1 MRRRHP
7 RRIQPECPLQVLV
20 CACSTAEGRGSNGG
34 MMIMARWRW
43 RRAAGLVALLF
54 LAAASLPGIASA
66 GALDR
71 IRQDNVIR
79 IAFRADAP
87 PFSYK
92 NNNGEPVGF
101 MVDLCQAVV
110 TRLAQQLNLPSLK
123 TSYLTVTA
131 VDRFEAI
138 QQNKADLLCEPTSS
152 TLSRRKLVDFSV
164 TTFVDGA
171 SLMITSDGPHNLQEL
186 PGRTIGVLAGTTT
199 EQELRN
205 TLSGARIT
213 AEVIPAKTHAD
224 GLAML
229 EGGKTSAYFAD
240 RSILMALI
248 ANSKAPENLKLADAY
263 LTVETYALAL
273 PRGDDDFRL
282 EVDRAL
288 SHIYGSGEI
297 TSILGRSF
305 GKNFQPGPMLQ
316 MVFLLSGLPD

>member
-1 MRRRHP
+1 MVT
-7 RRIQPECPLQVLV
+7 VL
-20 CACSTAEGRGSNGG
+20 
-34 MMIMARWRW
+34 WRL
-43 RRAAGLVALLF
+43 RRAAEFAVLLS
-54 LAAASLPGIASA
+54 LAAAFLPSTASA
-66 GALDR
+66 DALAR

-79 IAFRADAP
+79 IAYRADAP

-92 NNNGEPVGF
+92 NNNDEPAGF

-110 TRLAQQLNLPSLK
+110 RRLGEQLNLPSLK
-123 TSYLTVTA
+123 TNYLTVTA

-152 TLSRRKLVDFSV
+152 TLSRRKFVDFSV

-186 PGRTIGVLAGTTT
+186 AGRTIGVLAGTTT

-205 TLSGARIT
+205 SLSGAGIT
-213 AEVIPAKTHAD
+213 AEVVPAKTHAE
-224 GLAML
+224 GLMTL
-229 EGGKTSAYFAD
+229 ENGKTSAYFAD

-248 ANSKAPENLKLADAY
+248 ASSRAPENFRLADAY
-263 LTVETYALAL
+263 LTIETYALAL
-273 PRGDDDFRL
+273 PHGDDDFRL

-297 TSILGRSF
+297 TSILERSF
-305 GKNFQPGPMLQ
+305 GKNFQPGPILQ
-316 MVFLLSGLPD
+316 MLYLLSGLPD

>member
-1 MRRRHP
+1 MITAQRRWP
-7 RRIQPECPLQVLV
+7 RAVEFAAMLLLAM
-20 CACSTAEGRGSNGG
+20 AC
-34 MMIMARWRW
+34 MP
-43 RRAAGLVALLF
+43 
-54 LAAASLPGIASA
+54 AAAFA

-79 IAFRADAP
+79 IAYRADAP

-92 NNNGEPVGF
+92 NSNDEPAGF

-110 TRLAQQLNLPSLK
+110 KRLAQQLNQPSLNIR
-123 TSYLTVTA
+123 YVTVTA

-171 SLMITSDGPHNLQEL
+171 SLLITTDGPRNLQEL
-186 PGRTIGVLAGTTT
+186 AGRTIGVLAGTTT
-199 EQELRN
+199 EQEL
-205 TLSGARIT
+205 TKSLSSAGIT
-213 AEVIPAKTHAD
+213 ATVIPAKTHAE

-229 EGGKTSAYFAD
+229 DGGTTSAYFAD
-240 RSILMALI
+240 RSILLALL
-248 ANSKAPENLKLADAY
+248 ANSKAPQNLRLSDAY

-273 PRGDDDFRL
+273 PHGDDDFRL

-297 TSILGRSF
+297 SAILERTF
-305 GKNFQPGPMLQ
+305 GKNLGPGTMLPM
-316 MVFLLSGLPD
+316 VYLLSGLPD

>member
-1 MRRRHP
+1 MITAQRQWLRAV
-7 RRIQPECPLQVLV
+7 EFAAMLLLAT
-20 CACSTAEGRGSNGG
+20 AC
-34 MMIMARWRW
+34 MP
-43 RRAAGLVALLF
+43 
-54 LAAASLPGIASA
+54 AAAFA

-71 IRQDNVIR
+71 IRQDNIIR
-79 IAFRADAP
+79 IAYRADAP

-92 NNNGEPVGF
+92 NGNDDPAGF

-110 TRLAQQLNLPSLK
+110 KRLAQQLNQPSLNIR
-123 TSYLTVTA
+123 YVTVTA

-171 SLMITSDGPHNLQEL
+171 SLLITTDGPRNLQEL
-186 PGRTIGVLAGTTT
+186 TGRTIGVLAGTTT
-199 EQELRN
+199 EQKL
-205 TLSGARIT
+205 TKSLSNASIT
-213 AEVIPAKTHAD
+213 ATVIPAKTHAE

-229 EGGKTSAYFAD
+229 DSGTTSAYFAD
-240 RSILMALI
+240 RSILLALL
-248 ANSKAPENLKLADAY
+248 ANSKAPQNLQLSDVY

-273 PRGDDDFRL
+273 PHGDDDFRL

-297 TSILGRSF
+297 TAILEHTF
-305 GKNFQPGPMLQ
+305 GKNSGAGTMLQ
-316 MVFLLSGLPD
+316 MVYLLSGLPD